1 MNNASKKCLPGVGN
15 EQESI
20 ELEILQIE
28 IIKKNSRVKFFE
40 SEKTLQMTSESENM
54 YVCV

>member
-1 MNNASKKCLPGVGN
+1 MPSWGWKRARINRARNITNRNYK
-15 EQESI
+15 
-20 ELEILQIE
+20 
-28 IIKKNSRVKFFE
+28 IKKNSRVKFFE